1 MKNIFVFVGSRKG
14 KKSNTYIIIS
24 RILDCLKSKT
34 QEQINIDIVTP
45 ASDEIKQCMGCG
57 NCFMLGECSLDQND
71 MMSVLK
77 RKITNA
83 DMLIISSGVYLHN
96 VSSDCKNFLDRIG
109 IWTHTFEL
117 AGKTAITIT
126 TSTSNGND
134 IVNGYLYKILQ
145 CMGANVVANIGIKL
159 FGNNPVEYPDDQLI
173 SRYADI
179 VKENL
184 DADNHLNISSQQEQ
198 LFQNMKEIMKNNNT
212 SYDAHIW
219 REKGY
224 LECANFVDLIER
236 KRNEDN
242 SK

>member
-1 MKNIFVFVGSRKG
+1 
-14 KKSNTYIIIS
+14 
-24 RILDCLKSKT
+24 
-34 QEQINIDIVTP
+34 
-45 ASDEIKQCMGCG
+45 
-57 NCFMLGECSLDQND
+57 
-71 MMSVLK
+71 
-77 RKITNA
+77 
-83 DMLIISSGVYLHN
+83 MLIISSGVYLHN
-96 VSSDCKNFLDRIG
+96 ISSDCKNFLDRIG

-134 IVNGYLYKILQ
+134 IANGYLCKILQ

-159 FGNNPVEYPDDQLI
+159 LGKNPVEYPDDQLI

-198 LFQNMKEIMKNNNT
+198 LFQNMKEIMKNNTT
-212 SYDAHIW
+212 SYDAYIW

-224 LECANFVDLIER
+224 FECTNFVDLIER

-242 SK
+242 SR